1 MRRFLLTYCLLLA
14 TLFAAAQQISIP
26 WTCGFEEDEAAEIS
40 QWILNQGT
48 ENAVDQ
54 WTVGKAVRSE
64 RKQSLYISTD
74 NGLTASYGKQGNV
87 VMAYRL
93 INLPQQAK
101 EYDVSFDYR
110 QPSDKGKLYVFF
122 DYANTL
128 IYGTDEWQL
137 LQYASSS
144 NASTIPTKVLEK
156 ARYVT
161 TSMPST
167 AASRKQAMANQQGW
181 KNVSIDA
188 GEGTNYSDRFTTN
201 TSKRQLA
208 LVFVW
213 VNTNGKD
220 TTGMGACIDNV
231 QIASAT
237 VAKPTNLKAYYQ
249 CADSSIT
256 IRWNGG
262 LDGYMVGYRKSTA
275 GSWRTY
281 TYTGNTA
288 STNHSYKVGGLK
300 DGTYDF
306 RVCGWKKYLAN
317 GKWVTDTTG
326 YVSVSNLL
334 LYCPE
339 NQCINFADLDN
350 ADCTYGT
357 NKDLYEHHS
366 RIDFGWEDMWSIHTV
381 NTDQSAYDIRA
392 YDPVTKEQLKIVPD
406 NAMVSVR
413 LGNWRNPSN
422 NAKNPGNVVG
432 QSINGQTIKY
442 SFVVDS
448 ANAAILMLRYAMVFS
463 AYPTPNHPKDDSPY
477 MRLSVLDE
485 FGNVIDDLCGTQE
498 FYCPAYQTTTQEE
511 EDERQQRIIS
521 ERWHIYKKEDF
532 PVNNT
537 EMGFDSGCDI
547 WWKDWSTMGLNLSQ
561 YDGQLLQV
569 VIESQGCTQSAHYG
583 YGYFTLGCA
592 SATIETEQCG
602 EMPTATADAP
612 EGFEY
617 QWYAKK
623 DSVLFAQGYLK
634 DPVDGHT
641 IVVSRTAELTVS
653 AGDVE
658 TYICHLS
665 YLDAPDCFFELETVL
680 SPRNPKAMHTYSLT
694 SEQCK
699 NLLTLRDSSRVA
711 IYDEQGNYVITSQEC
726 DYSQWVVRSLITGE
740 KSSFSGTQFDY
751 VAKSNGD
758 SVVVEHTTYISDGEC
773 EDVLFDTIAIPDITS
788 PDSLIY
794 DTICDNYKYTFG
806 NGKYNI
812 TGIYYDS
819 LVNQFGCD
827 SVRILHLQVNPTDM
841 QNRVDTI
848 CTTNLPYVFEGTYK
862 GEPKRYEFSNYQN
875 YITSD
880 NYVIKLDNQYNC
892 DSVINLELTIIPLL
906 QTEVDYV
913 PVLCSD
919 GGGFS
924 LGYHISQGDYDSLKI
939 TFSESAKKAGL
950 HDTAFYHDPYTTPTI
965 PPVDR
970 TVDYYYP
977 KSVLPDVY
985 YMYVRFYQHRTCN
998 YNRVDTIPLDIRY
1011 ANSIINQKWNDV
1023 LALLNEKYNDSHSVF
1038 SAYQWYKNGVAI
1050 EGETKPYL
1058 YAPGELDFTADY
1070 SVLLT
1075 RADDGVTQYS
1085 CTFRPERKDIDNDSY
1100 PTVIP
1105 AGNRIKSRTDT
1116 EATVVFYTLAGA
1128 VYSTTTVQQG
1138 SDEFTAPY
1146 TPGYYILSVTAKDG
1160 KPTRQKILITP

>member
-1 MRRFLLTYCLLLA
+1 MRKSLLTYIILLFSTLA
-14 TLFAAAQQISIP
+14 WAQQISIP
-26 WTCGFEEDEAAEIS
+26 WTCGFEEDETAEVS
-40 QWILNQGT
+40 QWVLNPGT
-48 ENAVDQ
+48 STAMDQ
-54 WTVGKAVRSE
+54 WTIGKATRSE
-64 RKQSLYISTD
+64 RKQSLYISTN
-74 NGLTASYGKQGNV
+74 NGITASYGNKRNI

-93 INLPQQAK
+93 INLPVQPK
-101 EYDVSFDYR
+101 EYDVSFDFR
-110 QPSDKGKLYVFF
+110 EPSSKGTLYVFF
-122 DYANTL
+122 DYASSL
-128 IYGTDEWQL
+128 IDGQDEFQL
-137 LQYASSS
+137 LQYASA
-144 NASTIPTKVLEK
+144 NRADGIPTKVLEK

-161 TSMPST
+161 SVMPST
-167 AASRKQAMANQQGW
+167 AASRTQTMTNQQGW
-181 KNVSIDA
+181 RNVSIDA

-213 VNTNGKD
+213 INKNNTD
-220 TTGMGACIDNV
+220 TAGMGACIDNV

-237 VAKPTNLKAYYQ
+237 VPKPTNMKASYL

-256 IRWNGG
+256 ITWNGG

-275 GSWRTY
+275 SGWRTY

-288 STNHSYKVGGLK
+288 ATTHSYTVSGLK
-300 DGTYDF
+300 DGLYDF
-306 RVCGWKKYLAN
+306 RVCGWKRYYAN
-317 GKWVTDTTG
+317 NKWVTDTTG
-326 YVSVSNLL
+326 YVSISNFL

-339 NQCINFADLDN
+339 NQCINFADLEH

-413 LGNWRNPSN
+413 LGNWRNPSD

-485 FGNVIDDLCGTQE
+485 FGNVIDDVCGTQE
-498 FYCPAYQTTTQEE
+498 FYCPAYKTTTQEE
-511 EDERQQRIIS
+511 EYERQQRIIN

-532 PVNNT
+532 PVNNK

-602 EMPTATADAP
+602 ETPTATADAP

-617 QWYAKK
+617 QWFAKK
-623 DSVLFAQGYLK
+623 DSALFAEGYLK

-665 YLDAPDCFFELETVL
+665 YLDAPDCYFELETVL
-680 SPRNPKAMHTYSLT
+680 SPRNPIAMHTYSIT
-694 SEQCK
+694 SEHCK

-711 IYDEQGNYVITSQEC
+711 IFDEHGQEVVTPQEC
-726 DYSQWVVRSLITGE
+726 DYSQWMLRSLVTGD
-740 KSSFSGTQFDY
+740 KTSFSGTQFDY
-751 VAKSNGD
+751 LANRGGD
-758 SVVVEHTTYISDGEC
+758 SIVVTHTTYISNGEC
-773 EDVLFDTIAIPDITS
+773 ENVLIDTIVVPDITT

-794 DTICDNYKYTFG
+794 DTICDNHKYSFAG
-806 NGKYNI
+806 QQYNKK
-812 TGIYYDS
+812 GVYYNS
-819 LVNQFGCD
+819 MLNRFGCD
-827 SVRILHLQVNPTDM
+827 SIQILYLHVKPTNM
-841 QNRVDTI
+841 LNRSDTI
-848 CTTNLPYVFEGTYK
+848 CTTNLPYVFEGTYH
-862 GEPKRYEFSNYQN
+862 GEPKRYEFSNYQS

-880 NYVIKLDNQYNC
+880 NYVIKLDNKYNC
-892 DSVINLELTIIPLL
+892 DSTINLELTIIPLL
-906 QTEVDYV
+906 ETEVEKV

-919 GGGFS
+919 EGGFS
-924 LGYHISQGDYDSLKI
+924 LNYQVLQGDYDSLKI
-939 TFSESAKKAGL
+939 TFSPSAYKAGL
-950 HDTAFYHDPYTTPTI
+950 RDTTFYHDPYTKPVI
-965 PPVDR
+965 PPA
-970 TVDYYYP
+970 DYQVNYTYP
-977 KSVLPDVY
+977 DTVLPDKY
-985 YMYVRFYQHRTCN
+985 YMYVRFFQHPCCGYTHR
-998 YNRVDTIPLDIRY
+998 DTIPIDIRY
-1011 ANSIINQKWNDV
+1011 ANSIIEQKWNDV
-1023 LALLNEKYNDSHSVF
+1023 LALLNEEYNINHCSF
-1038 SAYQWYKNGVAI
+1038 SAYQWYKNDQPI
-1050 EGETKPYL
+1050 PGETKPYL
-1058 YAPGELDFTADY
+1058 YNSLDFDAEY
-1070 SVLLT
+1070 KVLLT
-1075 RADDGVTQYS
+1075 RAQDGVQQFTCSFSPEY
-1085 CTFRPERKDIDNDSY
+1085 RPLDPDTY
-1100 PTVIP
+1100 PTIVP
-1105 AGNRIKSRTDT
+1105 AGSSIRSKLT
-1116 EATVVFYTLAGA
+1116 EAATVIFHTLPGK
-1128 VYSTTTVQQG
+1128 VYSVNG
-1138 SDEFTAPY
+1138 LPSGAGMFTAPY
-1146 TPGYYILSVTAKDG
+1146 VPGYYILSVIPENG
-1160 KPTRQKILITP
+1160 KPIKQKILVTP